1 MERPT
6 PKPSKEQ
13 MATLIAAADEERM
26 RNMPRPES
34 KPSADE
40 ISAMKEEGRQEFRD
54 NRQRVINHLKKR
66 GLSNAA
72 IAGVVGNIDV
82 ETGGSFD
89 YQQRQT
95 RTGDPRSPDIK
106 ESGGYGLF
114 QFDDPGR
121 KAGHETWY
129 KQYLEQTGKED
140 STESQLDY
148 FLDMV
153 ISGSDTQSPFRKY
166 AENLGASNAST
177 LKAYL
182 QTSTSP
188 TDIADAITDRFEFPG
203 IIHSDRRRSSAKNT
217 FSELQ
222 PIIPEALQGAAMDSR
237 ASSAPENVEQ
247 YIDQPGTIED
257 TGEGPDMD
265 TRSTYDKIKPYV
277 PILRHFDEGGMAK
290 QMELFEDGGLKDEG
304 GTTDPVSG
312 NNVPF
317 GSMQEEVRDDIP
329 AQLSEGEFV
338 FPADVVRYIGLEKLM
353 QMRQEAKM
361 GLKTMEDMGQ
371 MGNSDQAIMS
381 DDIPFDLS
389 DLDIEDDLDYNTG
402 GFVPGVQQQ
411 QNFTG
416 ISNYQPPQMP
426 QGVGGYTPAPMPSY
440 PTTQAPGAY
449 VPPQQA
455 AVPMAQ
461 PPMQMPEFGKFT
473 EQSMESLEYINS
485 ETGEKRVFTFINGQ
499 PTVPIPP
506 GFVPS
511 SEYVKPETAKPVTD
525 QVTTQTTRV
534 TEEDPTEPTDPA
546 DIQRM
551 KDRIQAARDLGY
563 LGKDQPTTAGFLSG
577 LTGSGEAG
585 QVTGVGY
592 ILDGKGNLFDPLN
605 GQMVPKTIMGAIS
618 REFDEFRLSQSA
630 RDKLRLAEA
639 QKTEFGKDLFD
650 RMVNKG
656 IDNRFNE
663 FLERANEET
672 DPSDR
677 KAAEDYIKSV
687 RNEVERQAKKGNV
700 GTDGRIINP
709 AETARG
715 KVSAPPSFRIQE
727 DDPGESGAAPSS
739 DPVMQTGTAQQDF
752 SAPSPGT
759 GSMEAARSSSM
770 NRSSGETFDS
780 RGGRGRFGGNEGG
793 LASKAKPKPKKKM
806 KRGGLASKKQS
817 HMLAT

>member
-1 MERPT
+1 MKRPISKLETEAQLVDGILGQMNAVMANGQVMQGLVNRRSREKDVFQQIKPVFPELSPEADLATAQKFAALNLLLERESSGGIDTGLETIGDTVGRYHIKKSNAEKIDPDIANMTAAEYKTYIKNNPDKEEALVAKFIDTEIASVMERKGVDVSKLNPNEYAAVVSNLYTSTDQPKLLEKTADLTYFRGKAFPERTPT
-6 PKPSKEQ
+6 KPGVQ
-13 MATLIAAADEERM
+13 PD
-26 RNMPRPES
+26 
-34 KPSADE
+34 
-40 ISAMKEEGRQEFRD
+40 ISISSTDRA
-54 NRQRVINHLKKR
+54 
-66 GLSNAA
+66 
-72 IAGVVGNIDV
+72 NID
-82 ETGGSFD
+82 
-89 YQQRQT
+89 
-95 RTGDPRSPDIK
+95 P
-106 ESGGYGLF
+106 
-114 QFDDPGR
+114 
-121 KAGHETWY
+121 
-129 KQYLEQTGKED
+129 
-140 STESQLDY
+140 
-148 FLDMV
+148 
-153 ISGSDTQSPFRKY
+153 
-166 AENLGASNAST
+166 ENQNINQDA
-177 LKAYL
+177 
-182 QTSTSP
+182 P
-188 TDIADAITDRFEFPG
+188 IADVGEDVP
-203 IIHSDRRRSSAKNT
+203 S
-217 FSELQ
+217 
-222 PIIPEALQGAAMDSR
+222 
-237 ASSAPENVEQ
+237 PENE
-247 YIDQPGTIED
+247 PNKGFLET
-257 TGEGPDMD
+257 
-265 TRSTYDKIKPYV
+265 IKPFV
-277 PILRHFDEGGMAK
+277 PIYRHLNEGGMAK

-361 GLKTMEDMGQ
+361 GLRTMEDMGQ

-389 DLDIEDDLDYNTG
+389 DLDMEDDLEYNTG

-461 PPMQMPEFGKFT
+461 PPMQLPEFGKFT
-473 EQSMESLEYINS
+473 EQTMESREYINS

-687 RNEVERQAKKGNV
+687 RNEVERQAESGNV

-715 KVSAPPSFRIQE
+715 RVVGFGRGEDSPTAARDFARQQQ
-727 DDPGESGAAPSS
+727 DDPGPALT
-739 DPVMQTGTAQQDF
+739 TGTAQQDF
-752 SAPSPGT
+752 SAPSPSYANMPFG
-759 GSMEAARSSSM
+759 EAGRGGSSS
-770 NRSSGETFDS
+770 RDFSSQALGDRTS
-780 RGGRGRFGGNEGG
+780 GRVGFNEGG

-806 KRGGLASKKQS
+806 KRGGLASKK
-817 HMLAT
+817 

>member
-1 MERPT
+1 MKRPISKLETEAQLVDGILGQMNAVMANGQVMQGLVNRRSREKDVFQQIKPVFPELSPEADLATAQKFAALNLLLERESSGGIDTGLETIGDTVGRYHIKKSNAEKIDPDIANMTAAEYKTYIKNNPDKEEALVAKFIDTEIASVMERKGVDVSKLNPNEYAAVVSNLYTSTDQPKLLEKTADLTYFRGKAFPERTPT
-6 PKPSKEQ
+6 KPGVQ
-13 MATLIAAADEERM
+13 PD
-26 RNMPRPES
+26 
-34 KPSADE
+34 
-40 ISAMKEEGRQEFRD
+40 ISISSTDRA
-54 NRQRVINHLKKR
+54 
-66 GLSNAA
+66 
-72 IAGVVGNIDV
+72 NID
-82 ETGGSFD
+82 
-89 YQQRQT
+89 
-95 RTGDPRSPDIK
+95 P
-106 ESGGYGLF
+106 
-114 QFDDPGR
+114 
-121 KAGHETWY
+121 
-129 KQYLEQTGKED
+129 
-140 STESQLDY
+140 
-148 FLDMV
+148 
-153 ISGSDTQSPFRKY
+153 
-166 AENLGASNAST
+166 ENQNINQDA
-177 LKAYL
+177 
-182 QTSTSP
+182 P
-188 TDIADAITDRFEFPG
+188 IADVGEDVP
-203 IIHSDRRRSSAKNT
+203 S
-217 FSELQ
+217 
-222 PIIPEALQGAAMDSR
+222 
-237 ASSAPENVEQ
+237 PENE
-247 YIDQPGTIED
+247 PNKGFLET
-257 TGEGPDMD
+257 
-265 TRSTYDKIKPYV
+265 IKPFV
-277 PILRHFDEGGMAK
+277 PIYRHLNEGGMAK

-361 GLKTMEDMGQ
+361 GLRTMEDMGQ

-389 DLDIEDDLDYNTG
+389 DLDMEDDLEYNTG

-461 PPMQMPEFGKFT
+461 PPMQLPEFGKFT
-473 EQSMESLEYINS
+473 EQTMESREYINS

-687 RNEVERQAKKGNV
+687 RNEVERQAESGNV

-715 KVSAPPSFRIQE
+715 RVVGFGRGEDSPTAARDFARQQQ
-727 DDPGESGAAPSS
+727 DDPGPALT
-739 DPVMQTGTAQQDF
+739 TGTAQQDF
-752 SAPSPGT
+752 SAPSPSYANMPFG
-759 GSMEAARSSSM
+759 EAGRGGSSS
-770 NRSSGETFDS
+770 RDFSSQALGDRTS
-780 RGGRGRFGGNEGG
+780 GRVGFNEGG

-817 HMLAT
+817 RMLAT

>member
-13 MATLIAAADEERM
+13 MARLIAAADEERM
-26 RNMPRPES
+26 RTMPLPES

-40 ISAMKEEGRQEFRD
+40 IAAMKEAGRQEFRD

-72 IAGVVGNIDV
+72 IAGIVGNIDV

-106 ESGGYGLF
+106 EGGGYGLF

-166 AENLGASNAST
+166 AENLGATNAST

-188 TDIADAITDRFEFPG
+188 IDIADAITDRFEFPG
-203 IIHSDRRRSSAKNT
+203 KSHSDRRRSSATDT

-222 PIIPEALQGAAMDSR
+222 PVIPEALQGAAMDTGTTSG
-237 ASSAPENVEQ
+237 PKNIEQ

-265 TRSTYDKIKPYV
+265 TRSTYEKVKPYI
-277 PILRHFDEGGMAK
+277 PILRHFNEGGMALEK

-304 GTTDPVSG
+304 GTTDPISG
-312 NNVPF
+312 NDVPP
-317 GSMQEEVRDDIP
+317 GSTQEEVRDDIP

-361 GLKTMEDMGQ
+361 GLQTMEDMGQ
-371 MGNSDQAIMS
+371 MGNSDQAIMP

-389 DLDIEDDLDYNTG
+389 DLDMDDDLEYNVG

-416 ISNYQPPQMP
+416 ISNYRPPQMP

-455 AVPMAQ
+455 AVPMAP

-473 EQSMESLEYINS
+473 EQNIESREYINS

-511 SEYVKPETAKPVTD
+511 SEYVKPETAKPVTE

-534 TEEDPTEPTDPA
+534 TEEDPTEPPDPEKM
-546 DIQRM
+546 QRM

-605 GQMVPKTIMGAIS
+605 GQMVPKTIVGAIS
-618 REFDEFRLSQSA
+618 REIDEFRLSQSA

-677 KAAEDYIKSV
+677 KAAREYTLNVKA
-687 RNEVERQAKKGNV
+687 EVERQAEIGNV

-715 KVSAPPSFRIQE
+715 RVPVPPDPSRGEGSMDAARDFARRQR
-727 DDPGESGAAPSS
+727 DDQGPALT
-739 DPVMQTGTAQQDF
+739 TGTAPQDF
-752 SAPSPGT
+752 SSPDPRPT
-759 GSMEAARSSSM
+759 NQYDFPTERST
-770 NRSSGETFDS
+770 RED
-780 RGGRGRFGGNEGG
+780 RFGEAGKYMKDGG
-793 LASKAKPKPKKKM
+793 LAAKKKPKAKKM
-806 KRGGLASKKQS
+806 KRGGLASKK
-817 HMLAT
+817 